1 MSVIT
6 DIVNGLGGGLL
17 DGITKLIGSTNT
29 TDKERLALQNEA
41 QKLVFDFTSKVN
53 DQLVKIEQELTK
65 RQANDMQS
73 DSWLSKNVRPLVL
86 VFLIVST
93 VLLAYI
99 TTFVLDTARAD
110 LLAPWIAMLTN
121 LDMAAIGFYFG
132 SIVQNLVGRRT
143 LADGDVYYCSLLAQY
158 SSHAP

>member
-17 DGITKLIGSTNT
+17 DGITKLISGTNT
-29 TDKERLALQNEA
+29 TDKERMALENEA
-41 QKLVFDFTSKVN
+41 KKLVLDYTTKVG
-53 DQLVKIEQELTK
+53 DQLIRVEEELTK

-86 VFLIVST
+86 VFLVGST

-99 TTFVLDTARAD
+99 TIFVLDAARAE
-110 LLAPWIAMLTN
+110 LLTPWIAMLTN

-132 SIVQNLVGRRT
+132 SRGAEKIGVSINNKKQ
-143 LADGDVYYCSLLAQY
+143 
-158 SSHAP
+158 